1 MFTGIIEVTAKVLRV
16 VPSAGSR
23 IVSIQ
28 RPASFS
34 PPKEGASVACDG
46 ICLTVIRF
54 SEAGFEVEVMAE
66 TLAKSTA
73 GAWNTNTLLNL
84 EPALKLGDRLD
95 GHWVQGHTDR
105 VAKLL
110 ETSTRSGTTRL
121 RFSLD
126 PRDREL
132 LVPQGSVAVNGVSLT
147 LAELGPTS
155 FSVALISHT
164 LRNSNLGQLAP
175 GASVNLEYDVFGKYV
190 RALRQSGSLSLEGL
204 NEKGF

>member
-73 GAWNTNTLLNL
+73 GSWNAGILLNL
-84 EPALKLGDRLD
+84 EQALKMGDRLD
-95 GHWVQGHTDR
+95 GHWVQGHIDR

-110 ETSTRSGTTRL
+110 QTSTKGSTTWL
-121 RFSLD
+121 RFSLE

-147 LAELGPTS
+147 VSELASSS

-164 LRNSNLGQLAP
+164 RQTTNLGQLAP
-175 GASVNLEYDVFGKYV
+175 GAAVNLEYDVLGKYI
-190 RALRQSGSLSLEGL
+190 RALHKTGSLSLESL
-204 NEKGF
+204 YEKGY

>member
-1 MFTGIIEVTAKVLRV
+1 MFTGIIQATAKILRV
-16 VPSAGSR
+16 VPSGGVK
-23 IVSIQ
+23 IVAIQ
-28 RPASFS
+28 RPVVLAELR
-34 PPKEGASVACDG
+34 EGASIACDG
-46 ICLTVIRF
+46 ICLTVISF
-54 SEAGFEVEVMAE
+54 NQASFEVEVMAE

-95 GHWVQGHTDR
+95 GHWVQGHIDR